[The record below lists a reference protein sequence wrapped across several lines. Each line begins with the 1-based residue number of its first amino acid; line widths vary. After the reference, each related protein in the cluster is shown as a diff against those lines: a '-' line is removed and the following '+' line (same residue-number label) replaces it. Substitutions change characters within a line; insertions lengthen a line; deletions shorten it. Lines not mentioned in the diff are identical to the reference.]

1 MNRRWDTY
9 GDRFA
14 VDIDL
19 ELIAEGLRCA
29 EAYVQVPRK
38 ARWVKVSNYTSLNI
52 FASNLLLVWGAS
64 REACVAGTCSPSLC
78 WCYLAT
84 KKAFYSP
91 CLIMFLVRLLF
102 SVWIIYDDQR
112 WFEKPKLRCL
122 EHKWTSQTTLP
133 IRFFFFLIIYK
144 LTLNHMLLI

>member
-9 GDRFA
+9 GDRLA
-14 VDIDL
+14 VDVDL
-19 ELIAEGLRCA
+19 ELIAEGLGCA
-29 EAYVQVPRK
+29 EAYVQVQRK
-38 ARWVKVSNYTSLNI
+38 ARWVKVSNHTSLNI
-52 FASNLLLVWGAS
+52 FASNLLLVGGAS
-64 REACVAGTCSPSLC
+64 SETCVAGTCSPSLC

-84 KKAFYSP
+84 MNAFYSP

-112 WFEKPKLRCL
+112 WFGKPQIRFR
-122 EHKWTSQTTLP
+122 EHNWTSETTLL

-144 LTLNHMLLI
+144 LTLNWASS